1 MAKRNK
7 YARRRRSGQFSFLYR
22 LLCFVL
28 ITAAGAVA
36 LTLFFKV
43 DTVEVTGQVRYTEAQ
58 VAEASGVERGD
69 NLFLMD
75 KNKVVANITTALPYV
90 ETVRIRRMIPDTLRI
105 YVTECTAPVAV
116 RSAESVWL
124 LSGQG
129 KIVEKVAPSFWEAYP
144 QIIGVTPSEPAVG
157 APLAVAE
164 GQEYALDAL
173 LSLLPLLEKKG
184 MLPQVQALYL
194 DDPAL
199 LTMRYMDRFN
209 VVLRYN
215 ADFDYK
221 LDYLLAV
228 VQRLE
233 ANESGVIDMTQE
245 GKVSFIP
252 R

>member
-1 MAKRNK
+1 MSGRNK
-7 YARRRRSGQFSFLYR
+7 YARRRRSGQLSFLYR

-28 ITAAGAVA
+28 ISTAGAVA

-43 DTVEVTGQVRYTEAQ
+43 SAIEVTGQVRYTEAK
-58 VAEASGVERGD
+58 VAEASGVAMGD

-75 KNKVVANITTALPYV
+75 KNKVAAGITRALPYV
-90 ETVRIRRMIPDTLRI
+90 ETVQIRRMIPDTLRI
-105 YVTECTAPVAV
+105 HVTECTAPVAV
-116 RSAESVWL
+116 RSGEGVWL

-129 KIVEKVAPSFWEAYP
+129 KLVEKVASSFWEAYP
-144 QIIGVTPSEPAVG
+144 QMVGVTPVNPTVG
-157 APLAVAE
+157 DTLTVAE
-164 GQEYALDAL
+164 EQTYAREAMLA
-173 LSLLPLLEKKG
+173 LLPLLEKKG

-199 LTMRYMDRFN
+199 LTLRYMDRFD

-215 ADFDYK
+215 ADYDYK

-245 GKVSFIP
+245 GKASFIP

>member
-1 MAKRNK
+1 MAKRKK

-58 VAEASGVERGD
+58 VAEASGVESGD

-75 KNKVVANITTALPYV
+75 KNKVAANITTALPYV

-124 LSGQG
+124 LSVQG
-129 KIVEKVAPSFWEAYP
+129 KIVEKVTPSFWEAYP

-157 APLAVAE
+157 GPLAVAE

-173 LSLLPLLEKKG
+173 LSLLPLLEKKE
-184 MLPQVQALYL
+184 MLSQVQALYL

-199 LTMRYMDRFN
+199 LTMRYLDRFD

-245 GKVSFIP
+245 GKASFIP

>member
-69 NLFLMD
+69 NLFLLD
-75 KNKVVANITTALPYV
+75 KNKVAANITTALPYV

-116 RSAESVWL
+116 RL
-124 LSGQG
+124 LSVQG
-129 KIVEKVAPSFWEAYP
+129 KIVEKVTPSFWEAYP
-144 QIIGVTPSEPAVG
+144 QIVGVTPSEPAVG
-157 APLAVAE
+157 GPLAVAE

-173 LSLLPLLEKKG
+173 LSLLPLLEKKE

-199 LTMRYMDRFN
+199 LTMRYMDRFD

-245 GKVSFIP
+245 GKASFIP

>member
-58 VAEASGVERGD
+58 VAEASGVKTGD

-116 RSAESVWL
+116 RSVESVWL

-129 KIVEKVAPSFWEAYP
+129 KIVEKAAPSFWEAYP
-144 QIIGVTPSEPAVG
+144 QIIGVTPAEPAVG
-157 APLAVAE
+157 APLAVVE